1 MLLDSYETK
10 RCFAEVFTRCYGH
23 LMKDFIADDHD
34 HSFSVTSLSVQVRA
48 ETQSS
53 FLSDREVAMPRNY
66 T

>member
-23 LMKDFIADDHD
+23 LMKDFIVDDHD

-48 ETQSS
+48 CG
-53 FLSDREVAMPRNY
+53 AI
-66 T
+66 